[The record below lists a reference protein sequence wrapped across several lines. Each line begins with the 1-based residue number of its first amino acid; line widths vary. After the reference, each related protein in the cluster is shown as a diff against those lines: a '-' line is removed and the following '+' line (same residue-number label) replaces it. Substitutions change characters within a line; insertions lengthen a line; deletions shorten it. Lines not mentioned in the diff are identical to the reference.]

1 MIGIMEIKAGYE
13 GAKAALDIAKGVSSL
28 KTETAVN
35 AAIIDIQRHVVEA
48 QQGLSTSLQ
57 KIDELEKEIVRL
69 KDWSA
74 EKERYELKDTGS
86 GAVAYALKQSVAGG
100 QPAHY
105 LCADCFENGHKAYLH
120 GSHPLSTLNRRSRKD
135 RLEAPAH
142 CERRNL
148 TNGSFIRAPLLTVLV
163 RLVRGL
169 EHPLQRRGCT
179 PFRLLWGVDLSHA
192 TDKREI
198 INTDLSYGDLIVL
211 MLEVEEELNGLG
223 APFDLG

>member
-105 LCADCFENGHKAYLH
+105 LCADCFENGHKAYLQ
-120 GSHPLSTLNRRSRKD
+120 P
-135 RLEAPAH
+135 E
-142 CERRNL
+142 ERVPGRDQFLVCNQC
-148 TNGSFIRAPLLTVLV
+148 RADL
-163 RLVRGL
+163 LVRGSRRP
-169 EHPLQRRGCT
+169 EHSKRG
-179 PFRLLWGVDLSHA
+179 R
-192 TDKREI
+192 
-198 INTDLSYGDLIVL
+198 
-211 MLEVEEELNGLG
+211 
-223 APFDLG
+223 